1 MLKVHVILGKD
12 VGKLD
17 GVGWLYIV
25 IIHRWIGV
33 VCSVGLVLI
42 DWIVSRKT
50 GSITSEGWQPK
61 ALLVFRC
68 LEFSCAERLESYK
81 AFMSLVEFGSS
92 LGIWVLL
99 IEGFRVKKPKGDFFM
114 WSLP

>member
-1 MLKVHVILGKD
+1 VILGKD

-25 IIHRWIGV
+25 IIHRWIRV
-33 VCSVGLVLI
+33 MYATRFTLSSRI
-42 DWIVSRKT
+42 ASRKT

-61 ALLVFRC
+61 ALLTLRC
-68 LEFSCAERLESYK
+68 LEFSCAERLESYT

-99 IEGFRVKKPKGDFFM
+99 IEVFRGVNKPKGDFLM
-114 WSLP
+114 CCLP